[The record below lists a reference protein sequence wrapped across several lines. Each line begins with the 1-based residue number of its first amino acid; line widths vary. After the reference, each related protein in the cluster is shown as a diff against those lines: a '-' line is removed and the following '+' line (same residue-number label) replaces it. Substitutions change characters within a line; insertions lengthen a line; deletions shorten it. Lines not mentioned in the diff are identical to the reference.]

1 MTVEVVYRAAMS
13 DDPTRPATAWN
24 DAWRGV
30 LFATSRT
37 LQIAEPE
44 LLERA
49 GFPLTWLDVLAQL
62 YDAGERGLRMQELE
76 QRSLFTRSGLTRL
89 VDRIETAGLVRREAV
104 AGDRRGVRVVLTT
117 DGRSRHDAAFAD
129 HLKVIERE
137 FGRRLTEAQQQTV
150 LSFVPL
156 GRWATPEE
164 IAPSAVFLAEA
175 RDGRSETQASNPV
188 DQGERTKSALLLLPD
203 GVAKD
208 LDPESFVIRFLVV
221 A

>member
-1 MTVEVVYRAAMS
+1 MS

-44 LLERA
+44 LVERA

-62 YDAGERGLRMQELE
+62 YDAGELGLRMQELE

-117 DGRSRHDAAFAD
+117 EGRSRHDAAFAD

-137 FGRRLTEAQQQTV
+137 FGRRLTEAQQQ
-150 LSFVPL
+150 
-156 GRWATPEE
+156 
-164 IAPSAVFLAEA
+164 AVAEA
-175 RDGRSETQASNPV
+175 LATFWHDDEPAVKG
-188 DQGERTKSALLLLPD
+188 
-203 GVAKD
+203 
-208 LDPESFVIRFLVV
+208 
-221 A
+221 